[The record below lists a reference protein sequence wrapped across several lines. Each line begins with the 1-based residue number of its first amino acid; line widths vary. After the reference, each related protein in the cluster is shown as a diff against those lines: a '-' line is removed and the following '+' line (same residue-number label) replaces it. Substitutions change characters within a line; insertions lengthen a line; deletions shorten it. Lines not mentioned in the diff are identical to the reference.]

1 MNFWNS
7 FDADASAAWYR
18 SLERPFFAPPDWI
31 FGPVWTVLYVMIF
44 CTFGYLI
51 FRMLK
56 GKQSWLL
63 LVPMLLNLISNLL
76 YTPLQF
82 GLRSNELALIDII
95 VVLGSLIWLV
105 AWLWKAR
112 EKYAALALT
121 PYLLWVSF
129 ATVLQTSVTW
139 LNR

>member
-1 MNFWNS
+1 MNLWNS

-18 SLERPFFAPPDWI
+18 ALERPFFAPPDWI
-31 FGPVWTVLYVMIF
+31 FGPVWTVLYVMIL

-56 GKQSWLL
+56 RKQPWTLL
-63 LVPMLLNLISNLL
+63 APMLLNLVSNLL

-82 GLRSNELALIDII
+82 GLRSNELALVDIV

-105 AWLWKAR
+105 VWLWKAR

-129 ATVLQTSVTW
+129 ATVLQASVTW
-139 LNR
+139 MNR